1 MERPGGWR
9 PVQGELFQP
18 GCEPTLNPSRRSS
31 FCCGFLCLPPTF
43 VSSPSVVAAPPRSVR
58 RAPAG
63 GLVARVLGAGATGA
77 LAALALVD
85 AGWAVELCDP
95 LDAEALCRRQRAYAF
110 SQSSRVLL
118 ERLHLWSLIEP
129 RLIPFDEL
137 QLWDLGAEQSLA
149 FGLADLA
156 PRQARCASPAIG
168 WIGRHDDLMTVLL
181 RCLQGSASVSLQ
193 LGPQAR
199 PEPAVERPVDLVI
212 AADGPDSPT
221 RRRLG
226 IGCWRRSYG
235 QACLT
240 AAVALRGA
248 GEHQAWE
255 LLRPEGP
262 FAVLPLAE
270 GRFQLVWSAPAARCR
285 QLESLS
291 AGAFLDRL
299 AGVLPDRFQPDALL
313 DQPRAF
319 AVELL
324 IAHRL
329 HRQGTLLVGESAH
342 RCHPVGGQGL
352 NLCWRDVAV
361 LHRLARRAARG
372 ELDPRRLGAAYG
384 RRRWP
389 DLLLTL
395 LVTDLMV
402 RIFSNRFPALL
413 PLRRL
418 ALGLLA
424 RFRPLRRLALAVM
437 TSGPCAIQGSPP
449 E

>member
-1 MERPGGWR
+1 M
-9 PVQGELFQP
+9 VA
-18 GCEPTLNPSRRSS
+18 TPSRFARRV
-31 FCCGFLCLPPTF
+31 P
-43 VSSPSVVAAPPRSVR
+43 AA
-58 RAPAG
+58 
-63 GLVARVLGAGATGA
+63 GLVARVLGAGPTGA

-110 SQSSRVLL
+110 NQSSRELL
-118 ERLHLWSLIEP
+118 ERLDLWSWIEP
-129 RLIPFDEL
+129 QLVPFNEL
-137 QLWDLGAEQSLA
+137 QLWDLGAQRSLV
-149 FGLADLA
+149 FSLADLN
-156 PRQARCASPAIG
+156 RHQASKSTAAIG
-168 WIGRHDDLMTVLL
+168 WIGRHDQLMELLL
-181 RCLQGSASVSLQ
+181 RRLETSAGVSLQ
-193 LGPQAR
+193 LGSSPIPAPDR
-199 PEPAVERPVDLVI
+199 PLDLVI
-212 AADGPDSPT
+212 AADGPDSPS

-226 IGCWRRSYG
+226 IGCWRRPYG

-240 AAVALRGA
+240 ATVVLRGA
-248 GEHQAWE
+248 ADDQAWE

-262 FAVLPLAE
+262 FAVLPLGE
-270 GRFQLVWSAPAARCR
+270 QRFQLVWSAPAARCR
-285 QLESLS
+285 QLESLPAS
-291 AGAFLDRL
+291 AFLDRL
-299 AGVLPDRFQPDALL
+299 AAVLPDRFQPDALL

-324 IAHRL
+324 IAQRL
-329 HRQGTLLVGESAH
+329 HRGTTLLVGESAH

-361 LHRLARRAARG
+361 LHRLARRAARA

-395 LVTDLMV
+395 LATDLLV
-402 RIFSNRFPALL
+402 RIFSNRSLWLL
-413 PLRRL
+413 PLRSL

-424 RFRPLRRLALAVM
+424 GIQPLRRLVLAVM
-437 TSGPCAIQGSPP
+437 TTGPCAIQGSRP